1 MLEWLSL
8 TALLPFLSQKAAGV
22 GLTITSAHHVVHYTR
37 WWNPA
42 VENQATDRAYR
53 IGQEK
58 EVFVY
63 QKEIPSQPTEATLA
77 EMKQQVLLQATLD
90 GINFSFLFA
99 TAIALVALILAFFI
113 KRATPMEEK
122 KLKKVNVQKKSFSI
136 STI

>member
-8 TALLPFLSQKAAGV
+8 MALLPFLLQKAAGV

-63 QKEIPSQPTEATLA
+63 QI
-77 EMKQQVLLQATLD
+77 
-90 GINFSFLFA
+90 I
-99 TAIALVALILAFFI
+99 LVF
-113 KRATPMEEK
+113 
-122 KLKKVNVQKKSFSI
+122 VVSI
-136 STI
+136 SSSNIGSVFPGGSIVWLPLGKTMLSN